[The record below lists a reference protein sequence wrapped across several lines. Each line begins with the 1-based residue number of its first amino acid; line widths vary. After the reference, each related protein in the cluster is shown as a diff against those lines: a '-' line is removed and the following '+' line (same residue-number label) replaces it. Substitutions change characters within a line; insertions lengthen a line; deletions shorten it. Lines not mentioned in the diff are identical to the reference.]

1 MATVKA
7 SFTDNS
13 AKDGTND
20 LINGSE
26 VDLNPELLA
35 DVLDGTQQTALGQSG
50 NITFSDGSGVVIG
63 HTAQATG
70 IGEGAVTPEAQI
82 IGTTETDSGLAL
94 MLNSTTDALSPTLW
108 LIKSGNATLAN
119 AGTVVADDEELGS
132 IRWIG
137 ADATDFGS
145 EAAKIEGFV
154 DGTPG
159 TGDMPGRL
167 VFSTTADGA
176 QTATER
182 MRIDSAGVVDLTSS
196 TLDLTSGSS
205 LTDLRID
212 NTATDGDS
220 ILSFQLGGTS
230 VFTMGVD
237 DGDSDTF
244 KIGTTAIGTN
254 TRLSINSSGVITS
267 AGLLSV
273 DDTTESTS
281 TTTGSIHTDGG
292 LGVAKDIYAGDDIF
306 LSSSGAKLDFNSDVT
321 VTHTSGVLTVAG
333 GTWATAALTA
343 STITGSGVL
352 SIDDTTEST
361 STTTGSIHTD
371 GGLGVAG
378 DIYAGDDIFLTS
390 AAVLDFGG
398 GNVTVTHGDNTLSV
412 LSQTVDIAGAGALTD
427 LRIDNTAT
435 DGDPILSFQLGGTSK
450 FTVGVDDGDSDVLK
464 IGTTAIGTGTM
475 LRATAAGEITMPL
488 QPAFAARLAS
498 GQTNVTGNGTVAAI
512 NFDTEIFDQG
522 ADFASNTFTA
532 PVTGRYALH
541 VSVGLKGITTAATA
555 LEINLVTSN
564 RTWLLAKQVLNS
576 QAGEIT
582 PTGSRLVDMDAGD
595 TATVSATVS
604 GEASNVVDVDSG
616 TNQVTSFSGHLAA

>member
-137 ADATDFGS
+137 ADASDFGS

-267 AGLLSV
+267 AGVLSV
-273 DDTTESTS
+273 
-281 TTTGSIHTDGG
+281 
-292 LGVAKDIYAGDDIF
+292 
-306 LSSSGAKLDFNSDVT
+306 
-321 VTHTSGVLTVAG
+321 
-333 GTWATAALTA
+333 
-343 STITGSGVL
+343 
-352 SIDDTTEST
+352 DDTTEST

>member
-94 MLNSTTDALSPTLW
+94 MLNSTTDTLSPTLW

-119 AGTVVADDEELGS
+119 AGTKVEDDEELGS

-137 ADATDFGS
+137 ADGLDFGS
-145 EAAKIEGFV
+145 EAAKIEVFV
-154 DGTPG
+154 DEGTG

-167 VFSTTADGA
+167 VFSTTANGA

-182 MRIDSAGVVDLTSS
+182 MRIDSAGVV
-196 TLDLTSGSS
+196 
-205 LTDLRID
+205 
-212 NTATDGDS
+212 
-220 ILSFQLGGTS
+220 
-230 VFTMGVD
+230 
-237 DGDSDTF
+237 
-244 KIGTTAIGTN
+244 
-254 TRLSINSSGVITS
+254 TS

-273 DDTTESTS
+273 
-281 TTTGSIHTDGG
+281 
-292 LGVAKDIYAGDDIF
+292 
-306 LSSSGAKLDFNSDVT
+306 
-321 VTHTSGVLTVAG
+321 
-333 GTWATAALTA
+333 
-343 STITGSGVL
+343 
-352 SIDDTTEST
+352 DDTTEST

-378 DIYAGDDIFLTS
+378 DIYAGDDIFLTV
-390 AAVLDFGG
+390 AAKLDFGG

-475 LRATAAGEITMPL
+475 LRATAAGEITMPA
-488 QPAFAARLAS
+488 QPAFHAYATA
-498 GQTNVTGNGTVAAI
+498 NVANQIGDNATWATVAFAGESGDGG
-512 NFDTEIFDQG
+512 FDIG
-522 ADFASNTFTA
+522 ANYATPNFTA
-532 PVTGRYALH
+532 PVTGKYHLNAN
-541 VSVGLKGITTAATA
+541 VYMYGITTACTKII
-555 LEINLVTSN
+555 LKLVTSN
-564 RTWLLAKQVLNS
+564 WEVELDRIADPSMDQTEIHLQGSVLVN
-576 QAGEIT
+576 
-582 PTGSRLVDMDAGD
+582 MDAAD
-595 TATVSATVS
+595 TAYVAALAGGVGSNTIGFS
-604 GEASNVVDVDSG
+604 GGTGDS
-616 TNQVTSFSGHLAA
+616 VTHFSGHLVA